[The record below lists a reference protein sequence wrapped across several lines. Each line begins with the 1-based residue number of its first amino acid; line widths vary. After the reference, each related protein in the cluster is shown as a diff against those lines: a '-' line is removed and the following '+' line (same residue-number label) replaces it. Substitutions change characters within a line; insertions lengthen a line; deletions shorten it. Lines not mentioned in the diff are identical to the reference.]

1 MRNIKAYKSADK
13 IILFLVKRGENDG

>member
-13 IILFLVKRGENDG
+13 IILFLVKRGENNG

>member
-13 IILFLVKRGENDG
+13 IILFLVKRGENDA